1 MRWMP
6 SSRLSWRRSWPSEA
20 LRITL
25 QSPKNLRVRAL
36 ELWRGELAP
45 APVASAVSAETWL
58 RRLWAPSLGDSRHK
72 ATEEDPLELAEK
84 LGPEPVEAKK
94 PEPLRRRLV
103 LTEDS
108 DGP

>member
-1 MRWMP
+1 MDAKFQ
-6 SSRLSWRRSWPSEA
+6 A
-20 LRITL
+20 LLEKILAQRGTPHH
-25 QSPKNLRVRAL
+25 SAVPKNLRVRAL